1 MKTIYYFAGLMAL
14 TLLCT
19 GCWPLHVTT
28 SPGSV
33 GTVVDAKTRQPI
45 EGASAQ
51 MSYTWR
57 AYWSDLNPPT
67 LEQVN
72 TNTRPPI
79 VLTDSNGV
87 FSLPRESITLVTW
100 PFHQNTAYGTLILE
114 KDGYKPAVFAVSSE
128 TNEDL
133 QGRTF
138 LLKPEQK

>member
-1 MKTIYYFAGLMAL
+1 MKAIHYFAGLIAL
-14 TLLCT
+14 LLLCA
-19 GCWPLHVTT
+19 GCRITS
-28 SPGSV
+28 SPGSC

-57 AYWSDLNPPT
+57 AYWSDLNPPQ

-79 VLTDSNGV
+79 VLTDAGGQ
-87 FSLPRESITLVTW
+87 FSIPRERVTLMTS
-100 PFHQNTAYGTLILE
+100 PFRDHTSYGTLIIE
-114 KDGYKPAVFAVSSE
+114 KDGYEPAVFAVSTV

-133 QGRTF
+133 QGRTY
-138 LLKPEQK
+138 LLKLVQK